1 MHLSAMRAVWP
12 ENTMNRF
19 HSLTIKQVRPETRDA
34 VSIVFDV
41 PAHLQEQ
48 FHFTQGQYLVMRTRI
63 GDEEVRRSYSI
74 CSGVGDGELRVAIK
88 RVAGGR
94 FSAFAN
100 EQLEAGHRLEVMPPS
115 GSFFVPLDAARHGNY
130 LAVAAGSGITPIL
143 SIIKTTLA
151 QEPNSRFTL
160 LYGNR
165 SSNGALFRDTLEDL
179 KNRYLER
186 LNLIFVFSR
195 EQQDIDL
202 YNGRIDAAKC
212 GQLFSRWMDVKRLD
226 AAFICGP
233 QAMTET
239 VRDSL
244 VGNGMAAHNI
254 HFELFAAAGNESRR
268 QIREAALQREPE
280 VSQVTVISDGRALSF
295 DLPRNTLS
303 VLDAGNAI
311 GAELPYSCKA
321 GVCST
326 CKCRVVEGEVEM
338 DSNHALED
346 YEVAAGYVLSCQSF
360 PVSGRVVLDFDQL

>member
-1 MHLSAMRAVWP
+1 MS
-12 ENTMNRF
+12 RF

-41 PAHLQEQ
+41 PAELRDE
-48 FHFTQGQYLVMRTRI
+48 FRYTQGQHLVMRTLLD
-63 GDEEVRRSYSI
+63 GEEIRRSYSI
-74 CSGVGDGELRVAIK
+74 CTGVADNELRVAIK
-88 RVAGGR
+88 KVAGGR

-100 EQLEAGHRLEVMPPS
+100 EQLQPGHQLEVMPPA
-115 GSFFVPLDAARHGNY
+115 GEFGTALDPARHGRY

-143 SIIKTTLA
+143 SIIKTTLHA
-151 QEPNSRFTL
+151 EPHSHFTL

-165 SSNGALFRDTLEDL
+165 SSAGALFREQLEDL
-179 KNRYLER
+179 KNRFLQR

-195 EQQDIDL
+195 EQQDVDL
-202 YNGRIDAAKC
+202 YNGRINTEKC
-212 GQLFSRWMDVKRLD
+212 DQLFSRWLDVKTLD

-233 QAMTET
+233 QEMTET

-244 VGNGMAAHNI
+244 KAKGMDSQRI
-254 HFELFAAAGNESRR
+254 HFELFGAVNDGHKREARAAAR
-268 QIREAALQREPE
+268 QLDAE
-280 VSQVTVISDGRALSF
+280 VSQITVISDGRALAF
-295 DLPRNTLS
+295 DLPRNTVS

-326 CKCRVVEGEVEM
+326 CKCKVIEGEVEM

-346 YEVAAGYVLSCQSF
+346 YEVAAGYVLSCQAYPLSQK
-360 PVSGRVVLDFDQL
+360 VVLDFDQV

>member
-1 MHLSAMRAVWP
+1 MS
-12 ENTMNRF
+12 RF
-19 HSLTIKQVRPETRDA
+19 HRLTIKQVRPETRDA

-41 PAHLQEQ
+41 PAELQDE
-48 FHFTQGQYLVMRTRI
+48 FRYTQGQHLVMRTLLD
-63 GDEEVRRSYSI
+63 GEEVRRSYSI
-74 CSGVGDGELRVAIK
+74 CSGVADNELRVAIK
-88 RVAGGR
+88 KVAGGR

-100 EQLEAGHRLEVMPPS
+100 EQLQPGHQLEVMPPAGEFS
-115 GSFFVPLDAARHGNY
+115 TALDPARQGNY

-143 SIIKTTLA
+143 SIIKTTLQA
-151 QEPNSRFTL
+151 EPNSHFTL

-165 SSNGALFRDTLEDL
+165 SSAGALFREQLEDL
-179 KNRYLER
+179 KNRFLQR

-195 EQQDIDL
+195 EQQDVDL
-202 YNGRIDAAKC
+202 YNGRINAEKC
-212 GQLFSRWMDVKRLD
+212 DLLFSRWLNVQTLD

-244 VGNGMAAHNI
+244 KAKGMASQRI
-254 HFELFAAAGNESRR
+254 HFELFGAANDGSKR
-268 QIREAALQREPE
+268 QAREAARQLDAE
-280 VSQVTVISDGRALSF
+280 VSQITVISDGRALAF

-326 CKCRVVEGEVEM
+326 CKCKVIEGEVEM

-360 PVSGRVVLDFDQL
+360 PISQKVVLDFDQV

>member
-1 MHLSAMRAVWP
+1 MSQ
-12 ENTMNRF
+12 F
-19 HSLTIKQVRPETRDA
+19 HSLTIKQVRSETRDA
-34 VSIVFDV
+34 VSIAFDV
-41 PAHLQEQ
+41 PAELAEQ
-48 FHFTQGQYLVMRTRI
+48 FRYAQGQHLVMRTQLD
-63 GDEEVRRSYSI
+63 GEEVRRSYSI
-74 CSGVGDGELRVAIK
+74 CSGVNDAELRVAIK
-88 RVAGGR
+88 RVQGGR

-100 EQLEAGHRLEVMPPS
+100 QQLKAGQVLEVMPPAGQFS
-115 GSFFVPLDAARHGNY
+115 VALDPARAGHY

-143 SIIKTTLA
+143 SIVKTTLET
-151 QEPNSRFTL
+151 EPRSRVTL

-165 SSNGALFRDTLEDL
+165 SSSGALFREQLEDL
-179 KNRYLER
+179 KNRYLQR

-212 GQLFSRWMDVKRLD
+212 EQLFSRWLDVNTLD

-233 QAMTET
+233 QGMTET

-244 VGNGMAAHNI
+244 KAKGMDASRI
-254 HFELFAAAGNESRR
+254 HFELFGVASNGERR
-268 QIREAALQREPE
+268 QAREAARQIDSA
-280 VSQVTVISDGRALSF
+280 VSQITVISDGRALAF
-295 DLPRNTLS
+295 DLPRNTTS

-326 CKCRVVEGEVEM
+326 CKCKVIEGEVEM

-346 YEVAAGYVLSCQSF
+346 YEVAAGYVLSCQAY
-360 PVSGRVVLDFDQL
+360 PVSDKVVLDFDQI